1 MNRLPG
7 YVKNDLTEAH
17 MDRTWTV
24 LQEKFSFNIQGW
36 KKDFRQY
43 YSRQSE
49 RVTELQAFMEFGL
62 KHIQPLLN
70 KVLKRSDDHPTWHR
84 LIEWVVRNN

>member
-7 YVKNDLTEAH
+7 YVKNDLTDVH

-24 LQEKFSFNIQGW
+24 LQEKFSFNLPGW
-36 KKDFRQY
+36 KKEFRQY
-43 YSRQSE
+43 YSRQPE
-49 RVTELQAFMEFGL
+49 RVTELQAFMESGL

-70 KVLKRSDDHPTWHR
+70 KVLKRSDPTWHR
-84 LIEWVVRNN
+84 LIEWVVRNK